1 MTIYIIE
8 KLIVKVR
15 KKMQKSLKNNQI
27 AIDKTNN
34 FCYNERIRNNNSNQE
49 RKS

>member
-15 KKMQKSLKNNQI
+15 KKMLKSSKKVLI
-27 AIDKTNN
+27 ALDKTNN
-34 FCYNERIRNNNSNQE
+34 LVYNIDITNN
-49 RKS
+49 